1 MNSNNNTVYDSIILG
16 AGVSGIGMAV
26 NLLKAD
32 ISSFLVLEKKGA
44 VGGTWRDNTYPGLCC
59 DVASHF
65 YAFSFELNPNW
76 SKKYPEQT
84 EILDYLEM
92 VTEKY
97 KIKPHIKFN
106 TEVVK
111 AEFDSKES
119 LWDVFI
125 SDGNIYKTKTL
136 VSGLGQLNKPT
147 KPLFEGSD
155 KFVGPSF
162 HSAEWDHSC
171 DLKGKKVGVIGTGP
185 SAVGFIPK
193 IAENVEEL
201 IIFQRTPNWILPKP
215 DRKFNNIEKWL
226 LKNMPFFGKIY
237 RYYEYL
243 MSERLYFAF
252 FVKQN
257 KISSMFERIISNLT
271 TGFKI
276 NNMSSMYQQG
286 QKMLLDAQISD
297 ELLRKKLTPNYPV
310 GCKRVIPTND
320 FFPTLERENVFLETK
335 SISRFNEDSIVTDD
349 GKKNNVDVIIYG
361 TGFETNVF
369 ISPVKIIGQDNID
382 LDDVW
387 SKGAEAYKGVMVSEF
402 PNFFMCYGPNTNTG
416 HVSII
421 FMIENQIKFIIKS
434 LKLIKRKNL
443 KHIDVKQRAMN
454 DYNLAIQKKL
464 STTVWAASCQS
475 WYKTSEGK
483 ILNNFPGFG
492 FEYYLMMSNYKYND
506 IKMKT

>member
-1 MNSNNNTVYDSIILG
+1 MDSNNNKIYDSIILG
-16 AGVSGIGMAV
+16 AGISGIGMAV
-26 NLLKAD
+26 NLLKAN
-32 ISSFLVLEKKGA
+32 ISSFLVLEKKQA

-76 SKKYPEQT
+76 SKKYPEQS

-97 KIKPHIKFN
+97 KIRPHIKFN
-106 TEVVK
+106 TEVIK
-111 AEFDSKES
+111 AEFDSNES
-119 LWDVFI
+119 LWNVFI
-125 SDGNIYKTKTL
+125 SNGSIYKTKTL

-147 KPLFEGSD
+147 KPVFDGSD
-155 KFVGPSF
+155 SFKGASF

-193 IAENVEEL
+193 IANEVKEL

-215 DRKFNNIEKWL
+215 DRKFSDIEKWL

-252 FVKQN
+252 FVN
-257 KISSMFERIISNLT
+257 KNKMLSAIERIISNLT
-271 TGFKI
+271 TGFQIK
-276 NNMSSMYQQG
+276 NMSSMYQLG

-297 ELLRKKLTPNYPV
+297 KSLRDKLMPDYPV

-320 FFPTLERENVFLETK
+320 FFPTLEKKNVFLQTESITK
-335 SISRFNEDSIVTDD
+335 FNENSVITSD
-349 GKKNNVDVIIYG
+349 GKENNLDVIIYG
-361 TGFETNVF
+361 TGFETNIF
-369 ISPVKIIGQDNID
+369 ISPVKIIGLNNKD

-387 SKGAEAYKGVMVSEF
+387 SNGAEAYKGVMVSEF

-421 FMIENQIKFIIKS
+421 FMIESQIKFIIKS
-434 LKLIKRKNL
+434 LKLIKKKNL
-443 KHIDVKQRAMN
+443 KHIVVK
-454 DYNLAIQKKL
+454 Y
-464 STTVWAASCQS
+464 
-475 WYKTSEGK
+475 
-483 ILNNFPGFG
+483 
-492 FEYYLMMSNYKYND
+492 
-506 IKMKT
+506 

>member
-16 AGVSGIGMAV
+16 AGISGIGMAA
-26 NLLKAD
+26 NLLKEN
-32 ISSFLVLEKKGA
+32 ITSFLILEKKEA

-76 SKKYPEQT
+76 SKKYPEQS

-97 KIKPHIKFN
+97 KIKSHIKFN

-111 AEFDSKES
+111 AEFNSKES
-119 LWDVFI
+119 LWNIFI
-125 SDGNIYKTKTL
+125 SNGNIYKAKTL

-147 KPLFEGSD
+147 KPIFEGSND
-155 KFVGPSF
+155 FEGHSF

-171 DLKGKKVGVIGTGP
+171 DLSGKKVGVIGTGP
-185 SAVGFIPK
+185 SAIGFIPK
-193 IAENVEEL
+193 IAEVVNEL

-215 DRKFNNIEKWL
+215 DRKFSNVEKWL
-226 LKNMPFFGKIY
+226 LKNMPFFGKLY
-237 RYYEYL
+237 RYYEYV

-252 FVKQN
+252 FIKQN
-257 KISSMFERIISNLT
+257 KISSILERMISNLT

-276 NNMSSMYQQG
+276 KNMSSMYKQG
-286 QKMLLDAQISD
+286 QKMLLEAQISD
-297 ELLRKKLTPNYPV
+297 KSLRDKLTPDYPV

-320 FFPTLERENVFLETK
+320 FFPTLERDNVFLETE
-335 SISRFNEDSIVTDD
+335 SISRFDKDSIITNG

-361 TGFETNVF
+361 TGFETNIF
-369 ISPVKIIGQDNID
+369 ISPVKIIGLNNKD

-387 SKGAEAYKGVMVSEF
+387 RKGAEAYKGVMVPEF

-434 LKLIKRKNL
+434 LKLIKKKNL
-443 KHIDVKQRAMN
+443 KHIDVKQKATN
-454 DYNLAIQKKL
+454 DYNLSIQKKL
-464 STTVWAASCQS
+464 STTVWAAGCQS

-492 FEYYLMMSNYKYND
+492 FEYYIMMSNYKYND
-506 IKMKT
+506 IKMES

>member
-16 AGVSGIGMAV
+16 AGISGIGMAV

-106 TEVVK
+106 TEVIK

-155 KFVGPSF
+155 KFKGPSF

-387 SKGAEAYKGVMVSEF
+387 INGAEAYKGVMVSEF

>member
-16 AGVSGIGMAV
+16 AGISGIGMAV

-32 ISSFLVLEKKGA
+32 ISSFLVLEKKEA

-84 EILDYLEM
+84 EILYYLEM

-106 TEVVK
+106 TEVIK

-155 KFVGPSF
+155 KFKGPSF

-387 SKGAEAYKGVMVSEF
+387 INGAEAYKGVMVSEF

>member
-16 AGVSGIGMAV
+16 AGISGIGMAV

-387 SKGAEAYKGVMVSEF
+387 INGAEAYKGVMVSEF

>member
-1 MNSNNNTVYDSIILG
+1 MDSNNNKIYDSIILG
-16 AGVSGIGMAV
+16 AGISGIGMAV
-26 NLLKAD
+26 NLLKAN
-32 ISSFLVLEKKGA
+32 ISSFLVLEKKQA

-76 SKKYPEQT
+76 SKKYPEQS

-97 KIKPHIKFN
+97 KIRPHIKFN
-106 TEVVK
+106 TEVIK
-111 AEFDSKES
+111 AEFDSNES
-119 LWDVFI
+119 LWNVFI
-125 SDGNIYKTKTL
+125 SNGSIYKTKTL

-147 KPLFEGSD
+147 KPVFDGSD
-155 KFVGPSF
+155 SFKGTSF

-193 IAENVEEL
+193 IANEVKEL

-215 DRKFNNIEKWL
+215 DRKFSDIEKWL

-252 FVKQN
+252 FVN
-257 KISSMFERIISNLT
+257 KNKTLSAIERIISNLT
-271 TGFKI
+271 TGFQIK
-276 NNMSSMYQQG
+276 NMSSMYQLG

-297 ELLRKKLTPNYPV
+297 KSLRDKLMPDYPV

-320 FFPTLERENVFLETK
+320 FFPTLEKKNVFLQTESITK
-335 SISRFNEDSIVTDD
+335 FNENSVITSD
-349 GKKNNVDVIIYG
+349 GKENNLDVIIYG
-361 TGFETNVF
+361 TGFETNIF
-369 ISPVKIIGQDNID
+369 ISPVKIIGLNNKD

-387 SKGAEAYKGVMVSEF
+387 SNGAEAYKGVMVSEF

-421 FMIENQIKFIIKS
+421 FMIESQIKFIIKS
-434 LKLIKRKNL
+434 LKLIKKKNL
-443 KHIDVKQRAMN
+443 KHIDVKHKAMS
-454 DYNLAIQKKL
+454 DYNLTIQKKL
-464 STTVWAASCQS
+464 SSTVWASSCQS
-475 WYKTSEGK
+475 
-483 ILNNFPGFG
+483 
-492 FEYYLMMSNYKYND
+492 
-506 IKMKT
+506 

>member
-16 AGVSGIGMAV
+16 AGISGIGMAV

-106 TEVVK
+106 TEVIK

-387 SKGAEAYKGVMVSEF
+387 INGAEAYKGVMVSEF

-475 WYKTSEGK
+475 WYKTSDGK

>member
-16 AGVSGIGMAV
+16 AGISGIGMAV

-32 ISSFLVLEKKGA
+32 ISSFLVLEKKEA

-106 TEVVK
+106 TEVIK

-155 KFVGPSF
+155 KFKGPSF

-335 SISRFNEDSIVTDD
+335 SIARFNEDSIVTDD

-387 SKGAEAYKGVMVSEF
+387 INGAEAYKGVMVSEF

>member
-1 MNSNNNTVYDSIILG
+1 MDSNNNNIYDSIILG
-16 AGVSGIGMAV
+16 AGISGIGMAV
-26 NLLKAD
+26 NLLKAN
-32 ISSFLVLEKKGA
+32 ISSFLVLEKKLA

-76 SKKYPEQT
+76 SKKYPEQS

-97 KIKPHIKFN
+97 KIRPHIKFN
-106 TEVVK
+106 TEVIK
-111 AEFDSKES
+111 AEFDSNES
-119 LWDVFI
+119 LWNVFI
-125 SDGNIYKTKTL
+125 SNGSIYKTKTL

-147 KPLFEGSD
+147 KPVFDGSD
-155 KFVGPSF
+155 TFKGTSF

-193 IAENVEEL
+193 IANEVKEL

-215 DRKFNNIEKWL
+215 DRKFSDIEKWL

-252 FVKQN
+252 FVN
-257 KISSMFERIISNLT
+257 KNKMLSAIERIISNLT
-271 TGFKI
+271 TGFQIK
-276 NNMSSMYQQG
+276 NMSSMYQLG

-297 ELLRKKLTPNYPV
+297 KSLRDKLMPDYPV

-320 FFPTLERENVFLETK
+320 FFPTLEKKNVFLQTESITK
-335 SISRFNEDSIVTDD
+335 FNENSVITSD
-349 GKKNNVDVIIYG
+349 GKENNLDVIIYG
-361 TGFETNVF
+361 TGFETNIF
-369 ISPVKIIGQDNID
+369 ISPVKIIGLNNKD

-387 SKGAEAYKGVMVSEF
+387 SNGAEAYKGVMVSEF

-421 FMIENQIKFIIKS
+421 FMIESQIKFIIKS
-434 LKLIKRKNL
+434 LKLIKKKNL
-443 KHIDVKQRAMN
+443 KHIDVKHKAMS
-454 DYNLAIQKKL
+454 DYNLTIQKKL
-464 STTVWAASCQS
+464 SSTVWASSCQS

-492 FEYYLMMSNYKYND
+492 FQYYLMMSNYKYND
-506 IKMKT
+506 MKMES

>member
-1 MNSNNNTVYDSIILG
+1 
-16 AGVSGIGMAV
+16 
-26 NLLKAD
+26 
-32 ISSFLVLEKKGA
+32 
-44 VGGTWRDNTYPGLCC
+44 
-59 DVASHF
+59 
-65 YAFSFELNPNW
+65 
-76 SKKYPEQT
+76 
-84 EILDYLEM
+84 M

-106 TEVVK
+106 TEVIK
-111 AEFDSKES
+111 AEFDSKKS

-155 KFVGPSF
+155 KFKGPSF

>member
-1 MNSNNNTVYDSIILG
+1 MNSNNNKIYDSIILG
-16 AGVSGIGMAV
+16 AGISGIGMAV
-26 NLLKAD
+26 NLLKAN

-76 SKKYPEQT
+76 SKKYPEQS

-106 TEVVK
+106 TEVIK
-111 AEFDSKES
+111 AEFDKSES
-119 LWDVFI
+119 LWNVFI
-125 SDGNIYKTKTL
+125 SNGSIYKTKTL

-147 KPLFEGSD
+147 KPVFEGSSD
-155 KFVGPSF
+155 FKGTSF

-193 IAENVEEL
+193 IAEEVKEL

-215 DRKFNNIEKWL
+215 DRKFSNIEKWL
-226 LKNMPFFGKIY
+226 LKNMPFFGKLY

-252 FVKQN
+252 FINKN
-257 KISSMFERIISNLT
+257 KISSVIERIISNLT
-271 TGFKI
+271 TGFQIK
-276 NNMSSMYQQG
+276 NMSSMYQLG

-297 ELLRKKLTPNYPV
+297 KSLREKLMPDYPV

-320 FFPTLERENVFLETK
+320 FFPTLERENVFLETE
-335 SISRFNEDSIVTDD
+335 SIIKFNENSIITNN
-349 GKKNNVDVIIYG
+349 GKENNLDVIIYG
-361 TGFETNVF
+361 TGFETNIF
-369 ISPVKIIGQDNID
+369 ISPVKIIGLNNKD

-421 FMIENQIKFIIKS
+421 FMIESQIKFIIKS
-434 LKLIKRKNL
+434 LKLIKKKNL
-443 KHIDVKQRAMN
+443 KHIDVKQKAMS
-454 DYNLAIQKKL
+454 DYNLSIQKRL
-464 STTVWAASCQS
+464 STTVWASSCQS
-475 WYKTSEGK
+475 WYKTSEGR
-483 ILNNFPGFG
+483 ILNNLLGFG
-492 FEYYLMMSNYKYND
+492 FQYYLMM
-506 IKMKT
+506 

>member
-1 MNSNNNTVYDSIILG
+1 MDSNNNNIYDSIILG
-16 AGVSGIGMAV
+16 AGISGIGMAV
-26 NLLKAD
+26 NLLKAN
-32 ISSFLVLEKKGA
+32 ISSFLVLEKKQA

-76 SKKYPEQT
+76 SKKYPEQS

-97 KIKPHIKFN
+97 KIRPHIKFN
-106 TEVVK
+106 TEVIK
-111 AEFDSKES
+111 AEFDSNES
-119 LWDVFI
+119 LWNVFI
-125 SDGNIYKTKTL
+125 SNGSIYKTKTL

-147 KPLFEGSD
+147 KPVFDGSD
-155 KFVGPSF
+155 SFKGTSF

-193 IAENVEEL
+193 IANEVKEL

-215 DRKFNNIEKWL
+215 DRKFSDIEKWL

-252 FVKQN
+252 FVN
-257 KISSMFERIISNLT
+257 KNKMLSAIERIISNLT
-271 TGFKI
+271 TGFQIK
-276 NNMSSMYQQG
+276 NMSSMYQLG

-297 ELLRKKLTPNYPV
+297 KSLRDKLMPDYPV

-320 FFPTLERENVFLETK
+320 FFPTLEKKNVFLQTESITK
-335 SISRFNEDSIVTDD
+335 FNENSVITSN
-349 GKKNNVDVIIYG
+349 GKENNLDVIIYG
-361 TGFETNVF
+361 TGFETNIF
-369 ISPVKIIGQDNID
+369 ISPVKIIGLNNKD

-387 SKGAEAYKGVMVSEF
+387 SNGAEAYKGVMVS
-402 PNFFMCYGPNTNTG
+402 
-416 HVSII
+416 
-421 FMIENQIKFIIKS
+421 
-434 LKLIKRKNL
+434 
-443 KHIDVKQRAMN
+443 
-454 DYNLAIQKKL
+454 
-464 STTVWAASCQS
+464 
-475 WYKTSEGK
+475 
-483 ILNNFPGFG
+483 
-492 FEYYLMMSNYKYND
+492 
-506 IKMKT
+506 

>member
-1 MNSNNNTVYDSIILG
+1 
-16 AGVSGIGMAV
+16 MAV

-32 ISSFLVLEKKGA
+32 ISSFLVLEKKEA

-106 TEVVK
+106 TEVIK

-155 KFVGPSF
+155 KFKGPSF

-387 SKGAEAYKGVMVSEF
+387 INGAEAYKGVMVSEF

>member
-1 MNSNNNTVYDSIILG
+1 MDSNNNKIYDSIILG
-16 AGVSGIGMAV
+16 AGISGIGMAV
-26 NLLKAD
+26 NLLKAN
-32 ISSFLVLEKKGA
+32 ISSFLVLEKKQA

-106 TEVVK
+106 TEVIK

-155 KFVGPSF
+155 KFKGPSF

-387 SKGAEAYKGVMVSEF
+387 INGAEAYKGVMVSEF

>member
-16 AGVSGIGMAV
+16 AGISGIGMAV

-32 ISSFLVLEKKGA
+32 ISSFLVLEKKEA

-106 TEVVK
+106 TEVIK

-155 KFVGPSF
+155 KFKGPSF

-387 SKGAEAYKGVMVSEF
+387 INGAEAYKGVMVSEF

-454 DYNLAIQKKL
+454 DYNLAIQKK
-464 STTVWAASCQS
+464 
-475 WYKTSEGK
+475 
-483 ILNNFPGFG
+483 II
-492 FEYYLMMSNYKYND
+492 YNCLGG
-506 IKMKT
+506 

>member
-1 MNSNNNTVYDSIILG
+1 M
-16 AGVSGIGMAV
+16 
-26 NLLKAD
+26 
-32 ISSFLVLEKKGA
+32 
-44 VGGTWRDNTYPGLCC
+44 
-59 DVASHF
+59 
-65 YAFSFELNPNW
+65 
-76 SKKYPEQT
+76 
-84 EILDYLEM
+84 
-92 VTEKY
+92 
-97 KIKPHIKFN
+97 
-106 TEVVK
+106 
-111 AEFDSKES
+111 
-119 LWDVFI
+119 
-125 SDGNIYKTKTL
+125 
-136 VSGLGQLNKPT
+136 SGLGQLNKPT

-155 KFVGPSF
+155 KFKGPSF

-215 DRKFNNIEKWL
+215 DRKFNKIEKWL

-361 TGFETNVF
+361 TGFETNIF

-387 SKGAEAYKGVMVSEF
+387 INGAEAYKGVMVSEF

-443 KHIDVKQRAMN
+443 KHIDVKQKAMN

-492 FEYYLMMSNYKYND
+492 FEYYIMIWNINIMILK
-506 IKMKT
+506 

>member
-1 MNSNNNTVYDSIILG
+1 MDSNNNKIYDSIILG
-16 AGVSGIGMAV
+16 AGISGIGMAV
-26 NLLKAD
+26 NLLKAN
-32 ISSFLVLEKKGA
+32 ISSFLVLEKKQA

-76 SKKYPEQT
+76 SKKYPEQS

-97 KIKPHIKFN
+97 KIRPHIKFN
-106 TEVVK
+106 TEVIK
-111 AEFDSKES
+111 AEFDSNES
-119 LWDVFI
+119 LWNVFI
-125 SDGNIYKTKTL
+125 SNGSIYKTKTL

-147 KPLFEGSD
+147 KPVFDGSD
-155 KFVGPSF
+155 NFKGTSF

-193 IAENVEEL
+193 IANEVKEL

-215 DRKFNNIEKWL
+215 DRKFSDIEKWL

-252 FVKQN
+252 FVN
-257 KISSMFERIISNLT
+257 KNKMLSAIERIISNLT
-271 TGFKI
+271 TGFQIK
-276 NNMSSMYQQG
+276 NMSSMYQLG

-297 ELLRKKLTPNYPV
+297 KSLRDKLMPDYPV

-320 FFPTLERENVFLETK
+320 FFPTLEKKNVFLQTESITK
-335 SISRFNEDSIVTDD
+335 FNENSVITSD
-349 GKKNNVDVIIYG
+349 GKENNLDVIIYG
-361 TGFETNVF
+361 TGFETNIF
-369 ISPVKIIGQDNID
+369 ISPVKIIGLNNKD

-387 SKGAEAYKGVMVSEF
+387 SNGAEAYKGVMVSEF

-421 FMIENQIKFIIKS
+421 FMIESQIKFIIKS
-434 LKLIKRKNL
+434 LKLIKKKNL
-443 KHIDVKQRAMN
+443 KHIDVKHKAMS
-454 DYNLAIQKKL
+454 DYNL
-464 STTVWAASCQS
+464 
-475 WYKTSEGK
+475 
-483 ILNNFPGFG
+483 
-492 FEYYLMMSNYKYND
+492 
-506 IKMKT
+506 

>member
-16 AGVSGIGMAV
+16 AGISGIGMAA
-26 NLLKAD
+26 NLLKEN
-32 ISSFLVLEKKGA
+32 ISSFLILEKKEA

-76 SKKYPEQT
+76 SKKYPEQS

-97 KIKPHIKFN
+97 KIKSHIKFN

-111 AEFDSKES
+111 AEFNSKES
-119 LWDVFI
+119 LWNVFI
-125 SDGNIYKTKTL
+125 SNGNIYKTKTL

-147 KPLFEGSD
+147 KPIFEGSND
-155 KFVGPSF
+155 FEGHSF

-171 DLKGKKVGVIGTGP
+171 DLSGKKVGVIGTGP
-185 SAVGFIPK
+185 SAIGFIPK
-193 IAENVEEL
+193 IAEVVNEL

-215 DRKFNNIEKWL
+215 DRKFSYVEKWL
-226 LKNMPFFGKIY
+226 LKNMPFFGKLY
-237 RYYEYL
+237 RYYEYV

-252 FVKQN
+252 FIKQN
-257 KISSMFERIISNLT
+257 KISSILERMISNLT

-276 NNMSSMYQQG
+276 KNMSSMYKQG
-286 QKMLLDAQISD
+286 QKMLLEAQISD
-297 ELLRKKLTPNYPV
+297 KSLRDKLTPDYPV

-320 FFPTLERENVFLETK
+320 FFPTLERDNVFLETE
-335 SISRFNEDSIVTDD
+335 SISRFDKDSIITNG

-361 TGFETNVF
+361 TGFETNIF
-369 ISPVKIIGQDNID
+369 ISPVKIIGLNNKD

-387 SKGAEAYKGVMVSEF
+387 RKGAEAYKGVMVPEF

-434 LKLIKRKNL
+434 LKLIKKKNL
-443 KHIDVKQRAMN
+443 KHIDVKQKATN
-454 DYNLAIQKKL
+454 DYNLSIQKKL
-464 STTVWAASCQS
+464 STTVWAAGCQS

-492 FEYYLMMSNYKYND
+492 FEYYIMMSNYKYND
-506 IKMKT
+506 IKMES